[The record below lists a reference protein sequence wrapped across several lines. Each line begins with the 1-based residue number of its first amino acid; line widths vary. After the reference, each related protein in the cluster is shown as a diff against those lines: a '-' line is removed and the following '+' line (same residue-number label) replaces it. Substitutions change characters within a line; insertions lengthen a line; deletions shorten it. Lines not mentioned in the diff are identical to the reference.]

1 MECDAEVSWAKP
13 SSDAHQPISHW
24 LEPSHMATL
33 TAREAGKCS
42 LPCCPGGR
50 EACR

>member
-24 LEPSHMATL
+24 LEMATL